1 MGGGGPA
8 VGEGE
13 LGAPHEAVVEHRG
26 RVQRHGR
33 RLGVHESAADVN
45 APTQEATQ
53 VTRHR
58 LVHVEILDGR
68 PLMAAASLGIRASA
82 RADSLRHAVAARGE
96 LLSKSKVTIR
106 VESHYP
112 SRKSLSES
120 KVTFRVE
127 SHYPSH
133 PGRGRQIRRPHTE
146 QSRWTR
152 CKAQKK
158 LKAVALSKSLFY
170 PSRYSIRV
178 AALSELL
185 LYPSRCFVRVAALS
199 ESPLFE
205 TERKE
210 EGSEG
215 GKEGE

>member
-127 SHYPSH
+127 SHYPS
-133 PGRGRQIRRPHTE
+133 R
-146 QSRWTR
+146 
-152 CKAQKK
+152 
-158 LKAVALSKSLFY
+158 KS
-170 PSRYSIRV
+170 
-178 AALSELL
+178 
-185 LYPSRCFVRVAALS
+185 LS
-199 ESPLFE
+199 ESKVTIRVTRVGVDKYAVRTLS
-205 TERKE
+205 RAAGRDARLKRN
-210 EGSEG
+210 
-215 GKEGE
+215 